1 MSRYSNGQH
10 RYCVILAG
18 GDGKRLRSLTQ
29 CVSADERPKQFCPFL
44 GGRTPLGATRRR
56 AARSFDPERTL
67 FVVTR
72 SHERYYAD
80 ELADVKPQQVLIQPD
95 NRGTAP
101 AILLSLL
108 HLTQLDP
115 EASVGF
121 LPSDHHYSDEG
132 GFLDSVRR
140 AFEATEWRTQRAIL
154 LGASPTHPEVGYG
167 WIEPGPLSETAGR
180 SGIFRV
186 MRFWEKP
193 SLPVAKVLLNLGCLW
208 NTFVMV
214 GRVRTFLAMIR
225 TGIPQLYNSFRRHE
239 TTSGHLDS
247 ERLYETLA
255 PVDFSRDILAES
267 PAKLAVLDT
276 GSVGWS
282 DLGEPERVVRL
293 ISQLDSQCDWLET
306 WRRSGP
312 FPGLKAGATAQSPT
326 R

>member
-1 MSRYSNGQH
+1 
-10 RYCVILAG
+10 VILAG

-56 AARSFDPERTL
+56 AARGFDPERTL

-72 SHERYYAD
+72 SHERYYTD
-80 ELADVKPQQVLIQPD
+80 ELADVRPWQVLIQPD

-108 HLTQLDP
+108 HLNQLDP
-115 EASVGF
+115 EASVAF
-121 LPSDHHYSDEG
+121 LPSDHHYRDEG
-132 GFLDSVRR
+132 GFLDGVRR
-140 AFEATEWRTQRAIL
+140 AFVATEWRTQRAIL

-193 SLPVAKVLLNLGCLW
+193 SLPVAKVMLNLGWLW

-225 TGIPQLYNSFRRHE
+225 TGIPQLYDSFRRHE

-247 ERLYETLA
+247 ERLYETLT
-255 PVDFSRDILAES
+255 PVDFSRDILAKS
-267 PAKLAVLDT
+267 PSKLAVLDT

-282 DLGEPERVVRL
+282 DLGEPERVVSL
-293 ISQLDSQCDWLET
+293 ISQLDFRCDWLET
-306 WRRSGP
+306 WRRSRSY
-312 FPGLKAGATAQSPT
+312 AS
-326 R
+326 

>member
-1 MSRYSNGQH
+1 MSRHFNGQH

-18 GDGKRLRSLTQ
+18 GDGTRLRQLTQ
-29 CVSADERPKQFCPFL
+29 CVSADARPKQFCPFL
-44 GGRTPLGATRRR
+44 RGWTPLRATRQR

-72 SHERYYAD
+72 AHEPYYTDA
-80 ELADVKPQQVLIQPD
+80 LADVGPWQVLIQPD
-95 NRGTAP
+95 NKGTAP

-108 HLTQLDP
+108 HLNRLDP
-115 EASVGF
+115 EASVVF
-121 LPSDHHYSDEG
+121 LPSDHHYLDER
-132 GFLDSVRR
+132 GFLDAVHR
-140 AFEATEWRTQRAIL
+140 AFEAGDERTQPAVL

-167 WIEPGPLSETAGR
+167 WIEPGTPVETAGR
-180 SGIFRV
+180 GGLFRV

-214 GRVRTFLAMIR
+214 GRVRTLLGLIQAA
-225 TGIPQLYNSFRRHE
+225 TPQLYGNFQHHE
-239 TTSGHLDS
+239 TTSGHFDS

-255 PVDFSRDILAES
+255 PVDFSRDVLAQS
-267 PAKLAVLDT
+267 PAELAVLDA

-293 ISQLDSQCDWLET
+293 IAQLDSQCDWLDT
-306 WRRSGP
+306 WRRSRNY
-312 FPGLKAGATAQSPT
+312 AS
-326 R
+326 

>member
-1 MSRYSNGQH
+1 
-10 RYCVILAG
+10 V
-18 GDGKRLRSLTQ
+18 
-29 CVSADERPKQFCPFL
+29 
-44 GGRTPLGATRRR
+44 
-56 AARSFDPERTL
+56 
-67 FVVTR
+67 
-72 SHERYYAD
+72 D
-80 ELADVKPQQVLIQPD
+80 ELADVRPRQVLIQPD

-108 HLTQLDP
+108 HLNQLDP
-115 EASVGF
+115 GASVVF
-121 LPSDHHYSDEG
+121 LPSDHHYSNEG
-132 GFLDSVRR
+132 GFLDGVRR
-140 AFEATEWRTQRAIL
+140 AFEASEWRTQRAIL
-154 LGASPTHPEVGYG
+154 LGVSPTHPEVGYG
-167 WIEPGPLSETAGR
+167 WIQPGPLSETAGR

-214 GRVRTFLAMIR
+214 GRVCTFLDMIR
-225 TGIPQLYNSFRRHE
+225 TEVPQLYDSFQRHE
-239 TTSGHLDS
+239 TSSGHFDS

-293 ISQLDSQCDWLET
+293 VSQLDSQCDWLET
-306 WRRSGP
+306 WRRSRSYASQHRYA
-312 FPGLKAGATAQSPT
+312 AGAGTSL
-326 R
+326 